1 MKFRELT
8 EFLFLCKEARFQTMG
23 QVWEYMKKN
32 HLTAKE
38 LYRILD
44 KILFLNFN

>member
-23 QVWEYMKKN
+23 QVWEYMKKKSFDGKRT
-32 HLTAKE
+32 LSDF
-38 LYRILD
+38 R
-44 KILFLNFN
+44 